1 MEPSKPPRV
10 FISYSWESEDH
21 KSWVRYLGERL
32 YKSGI
37 EARLDQWFVQPG
49 ESFTAFMEQEVT
61 AADFILVVCTPSY
74 ARKSNNR
81 RGGVGYEQQ
90 IVSGQLMSGTPRSK
104 FIPILRKGDYE
115 PGAGCAIPAHFL
127 GIAWIEFRDDLA
139 FEKSLEDLIRVILSK
154 PRFAPPPLGARPSL
168 ETITATVLNQIEL
181 TEVDESIEK
190 SDSVKT
196 DLKEGDIEIKLDN
209 ALAYYRRGIAY
220 SDKGDKDRAIADYD
234 RAIEI
239 EPDYALAYYQRGIAY
254 SDKGDYDRAII
265 EYNRAIEIDP
275 DDAEAYNA
283 RGAAYYNKGDI
294 DRAIADYERAIEIDP
309 DFAIAYCNR
318 GRAYY
323 KNGDYDPAIADY
335 DRAIEIDPD
344 FADVY
349 NRRGLAYYEKGDN
362 DRAIANYDRA
372 IKIDPD
378 FALHYYNRGF
388 AYSAK
393 GDYDRAIADFRK
405 SLEFFTDLGYRKR
418 ALRELRRL
426 GAK

>member
-1 MEPSKPPRV
+1 MEPEKPPRV

-90 IVSGQLMSGTPRSK
+90 IVSRQLMSGTPRSK

-115 PGAGCAIPAHFL
+115 PGSGCAIPAHFL

-220 SDKGDKDRAIADYD
+220 SDKGD
-234 RAIEI
+234 
-239 EPDYALAYYQRGIAY
+239 
-254 SDKGDYDRAII
+254 YDRAII

-344 FADVY
+344 LADVY

>member
-1 MEPSKPPRV
+1 MEPSKSPRV

-115 PGAGCAIPAHFL
+115 PGSGCAIPAHFL

-220 SDKGDKDRAIADYD
+220 SDKGD
-234 RAIEI
+234 
-239 EPDYALAYYQRGIAY
+239 
-254 SDKGDYDRAII
+254 YDRAII

-344 FADVY
+344 LADVY